1 MKQRIEA
8 AVCSHCGKVR
18 KNNEDN
24 FYLNGQYMPLDK
36 MDLGA
41 ELICEYTES
50 VQIYAVC
57 DGMGGEE
64 AGEHASYTAV
74 RQIDSLKRK
83 EEKDESVQGRINQF
97 VNDANKAIC
106 ELKKG
111 AGCTLALLYIDEGK
125 ALVAWLG
132 DSRVYLYR
140 DKKLYRLIQD
150 HTQTQRLINLGV
162 LDKEAAET
170 HSMRNVLTRYL
181 GMEGE
186 DLILQPS
193 YSEEITLKKNDLFLL
208 CSDGLTDMVNEEEIS
223 EKLAGEVG
231 LFTKKL
237 VDAALKN
244 GGRDNITA
252 MAVKVEAVRRGWL
265 R

>member
-24 FYLNGQYMPLDK
+24 FYFNGTYMLLDQ
-36 MDLGA
+36 MDQGA
-41 ELICEYTES
+41 ELNHS
-50 VQIYAVC
+50 SLQPLQIYAVC

-64 AGEHASYTAV
+64 AGEQASYTAV
-74 RQIDSLKRK
+74 KLMDSLMQKG
-83 EEKDESVQGRINQF
+83 EKNTSIQVKINQF
-97 VNDANKAIC
+97 ANDANKAIC

-111 AGCTLALLYIDEGK
+111 AGCTLAMVSIYEGK
-125 ALVAWLG
+125 ATVAWLG

-186 DLILQPS
+186 NLILQPS

-223 EKLAGEVG
+223 EKLTSEVG
-231 LFTKKL
+231 LIPKKL
-237 VDAALKN
+237 VDAALEN
-244 GGRDNITA
+244 GGRDNVTA